1 MYIIFTIKYDEK
13 CFVVVTIVCLLV
25 HPPFNVIV
33 LLPTSETQKYDHSTE
48 LVIDSRFVFFQ
59 ELDLS
64 SNGIAQLD
72 TDIFFGNAALKV
84 LSLAGN
90 VMSNMSASIKHMEDL
105 HMLDLSNNRCV
116 VIYLYIIV
124 MTLKIL

>member
-1 MYIIFTIKYDEK
+1 MYIILTIKYDEK

-25 HPPFNVIV
+25 HPPFDIIV
-33 LLPTSETQKYDHSTE
+33 LLPKSETQKYDHSTE
-48 LVIDSRFVFFQ
+48 LVIDSRFFFQ

-64 SNGIAQLD
+64 SNGIAQLH

-116 VIYLYIIV
+116 VIYSYIIV